1 MGKKNK
7 RIGVT
12 DQATTNAPN
21 ARFRFN
27 RSLHTAFIVKMPICQ
42 AKRQFF
48 ILKKAPQSKK
58 RSMRETSPLERSS
71 LGEINSWPFTYPA

>member
-7 RIGVT
+7 RICLYEPS
-12 DQATTNAPN
+12 TTNVPN
-21 ARFRFN
+21 ARFHFN
-27 RSLHTAFIVKMPICQ
+27 QSLHTTFIVKMPICQ

-48 ILKKAPQSKK
+48 ILKRAPQSKK